1 MKFSEKSC
9 HKNTSSRRYTA
20 KEVNDV
26 QIDQDAE
33 IKTKYDDFSVDEL
46 KAALKNIF
54 FYRGEFSD
62 ADMEEMNQIM
72 AALDKKE
79 PISPMYSAEESL
91 KRFQETY
98 EEELSSLG
106 VRNTEEVMAE
116 IPAADSDVV
125 STGSKTETVRPAR
138 VRKLLR
144 TAVFAAA
151 IIVILIA
158 IAATASA
165 LGFNLF
171 GWVPK
176 WNKDVLG
183 FGDEATPNEL
193 HDSYKIPTV
202 LEELGINEPLYP
214 TWLPEGFRIEYSEI
228 DMDPVFLHEGYS
240 DGERYLSITV
250 EPAATAQTYMYQ
262 KEDTAPIEYRSNDL
276 VFYIVYDNE
285 QYTAIWK
292 TDNYSVYIVGNI
304 TLDEM
309 KQILDSIKEVKK

>member
-1 MKFSEKSC
+1 MKFSENSS

-20 KEVNDV
+20 KEVKSVLN
-26 QIDQDAE
+26 DQDTD

-98 EEELSSLG
+98 GEELSSLG
-106 VRNTEEVMAE
+106 VQNTEEVVEE

-125 STGSKTETVRPAR
+125 GSGSKAETVRPAR

-151 IIVILIA
+151 IIVILVA

-165 LGFNLF
+165 LGYNLF
-171 GWVPK
+171 GWIPK
-176 WNKDVLG
+176 WNKDVLT
-183 FGDEATPNEL
+183 FGEESSSNDL
-193 HDSYKIPTV
+193 HDISRIATM
-202 LEELGINEPLYP
+202 LEQLGIDEPLYP
-214 TWLPEGFRIEYSEI
+214 TWLPNGFKLKDTIIES
-228 DMDPVFLHEGYS
+228 DPVFLHEGFS
-240 DGERYLSITV
+240 DGDRYLSITI
-250 EPAATAQTYMYQ
+250 EPVATAKTYVYQ
-262 KEDTAPIEYRSNDL
+262 KEDSVPLEYLSNDIT
-276 VFYIVYDNE
+276 FYIVSDNGR
-285 QYTAIWK
+285 YTAIWK
-292 TDNYSVYIVGNI
+292 TNNHSVYIVGNI
-304 TLDEM
+304 TLDELKM
-309 KQILDSIKEVKK
+309 ILDSVKEVKK